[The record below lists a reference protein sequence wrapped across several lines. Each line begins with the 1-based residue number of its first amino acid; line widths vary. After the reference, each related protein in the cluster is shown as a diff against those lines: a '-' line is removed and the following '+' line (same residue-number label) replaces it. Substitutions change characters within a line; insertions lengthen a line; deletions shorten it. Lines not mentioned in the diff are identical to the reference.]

1 MSVVERI
8 FNHSESRPD
17 CIAVYENDR
26 TISYENLAS
35 DIKKTAAKLVSLGV
49 TSEDAVLVR
58 SNNSYSFILLYFS
71 IHYVGAKFVN
81 VAPDSDVSYVS
92 FIEDKVNPKLFIEK
106 SQDFIRN
113 IDSYTFDN
121 IFPPQARGIA
131 DIMFTSGTT
140 GEPKG
145 VLLSHKSLV
154 LATEHIIS
162 HVKNTNEDV
171 ELLLMPLSHSF
182 AMARMRTSLFAGGA
196 IVVGCSF
203 KQLKSVFK
211 AIEFYKVTGLGLV
224 PSAWSYITLMTK
236 DLIRKYSEQLNFIE
250 FGSAHFPFEDKK
262 QVAEWFPN
270 TNVVMHYGLT
280 EVSRATFIDFHND
293 DINAVGHRYRGA
305 DFKII
310 DNKGAEVIAGEEG
323 EIVFNAPWMLDGYF
337 ENSQLTSD
345 CFVEGY
351 FKTGDLGRVV
361 GDYLFLTG
369 RLKEIINVGGK
380 KVSPDQVEKVL
391 SEALGVQE
399 CACAALSD
407 ANMGEVV
414 QAYIVVKS
422 GWDCEN
428 VISNIKETIN
438 GQLPMHMRPKKYS
451 IVSALPK
458 PVSGKGQRYK
468 LSSE

>member
-162 HVKNTNEDV
+162 HVK
-171 ELLLMPLSHSF
+171 
-182 AMARMRTSLFAGGA
+182 
-196 IVVGCSF
+196 
-203 KQLKSVFK
+203 
-211 AIEFYKVTGLGLV
+211 
-224 PSAWSYITLMTK
+224 
-236 DLIRKYSEQLNFIE
+236 
-250 FGSAHFPFEDKK
+250 
-262 QVAEWFPN
+262 
-270 TNVVMHYGLT
+270 
-280 EVSRATFIDFHND
+280 
-293 DINAVGHRYRGA
+293 
-305 DFKII
+305 
-310 DNKGAEVIAGEEG
+310 
-323 EIVFNAPWMLDGYF
+323 
-337 ENSQLTSD
+337 
-345 CFVEGY
+345 
-351 FKTGDLGRVV
+351 
-361 GDYLFLTG
+361 
-369 RLKEIINVGGK
+369 
-380 KVSPDQVEKVL
+380 
-391 SEALGVQE
+391 
-399 CACAALSD
+399 
-407 ANMGEVV
+407 
-414 QAYIVVKS
+414 
-422 GWDCEN
+422 
-428 VISNIKETIN
+428 
-438 GQLPMHMRPKKYS
+438 
-451 IVSALPK
+451 
-458 PVSGKGQRYK
+458 
-468 LSSE
+468 